1 MQLPATELT
10 PSGSPNHLANRMA
23 SDSPRH
29 PLAEVALVGGGA
41 LLVTSSVIQLLL
53 WAVSY
58 RDTGP
63 IGQILLLMGI
73 AGIML
78 ALMIVRFGSLG
89 LALAGAFY
97 LAATTVLLLLITNL
111 EVLGYQDGL
120 ATPFS
125 GGSIIVPL
133 MGVVLLAGTAWLIS
147 HPQRKPGPLRSPKP
161 AANEEGTAQKQKQ
174 KPETAVAGA
183 SFDNV
188 ERVRWPAE
196 RPQMPLSTA
205 PAPPFDKT
213 QVEQTPAAE
222 APAVDQTPALSEV
235 PAAEFQAPVVTEP
248 AVEPQ
253 APAEPA
259 TAEFA
264 MKAEPAVERTAE
276 LAAVPEVV
284 PDSIPEPVRSR
295 LIREQQILDGLSRA
309 LGPDDP
315 GTLTIRGNIAA
326 HYLSAGDVSRAADL
340 QEAVAADSAR
350 ILGDAHPHTLT
361 AQGKAA
367 QWRKLAKK
375 SGKQKVPVPG

>member
-10 PSGSPNHLANRMA
+10 PSGSPNPLANRMA

-78 ALMIVRFGSLG
+78 ALMIVRFGTLG
-89 LALAGAFY
+89 LTLAGAFY

-125 GGSIIVPL
+125 GGSILVPL

-147 HPQRKPGPLRSPKP
+147 HPQRKPGPLRSPER
-161 AANEEGTAQKQKQ
+161 AAGEEGTAQEQT
-174 KPETAVAGA
+174 PETAVTGA

-205 PAPPFDKT
+205 PAPPFEKT
-213 QVEQTPAAE
+213 LVDQTPAPE
-222 APAVDQTPALSEV
+222 APAVDQTRALSEV
-235 PAAEFQAPVVTEP
+235 PAAEAPAAEFPAPVVAEP
-248 AVEPQ
+248 AAEPQ
-253 APAEPA
+253 TPAEPA
-259 TAEFA
+259 TAELA
-264 MKAEPAVERTAE
+264 MNAEPAVERTAE

-284 PDSIPEPVRSR
+284 PHSIPEPVRSR

-326 HYLSAGDVSRAADL
+326 HYLSAGDVSRAAEL

-367 QWRKLAKK
+367 
-375 SGKQKVPVPG
+375 